1 MVTSVSDPSGSG
13 TPYDDVTAQ
22 FAAFRPAQRVATVC
36 GCGDWSTERL
46 VLAAEHEVTTTQI
59 RDEAL
64 ALGQLGRAALEMMR
78 SVFAQELRQ
87 FPGLREA
94 DNVDDLVNSF
104 FELKGA
110 GYANAITALPDDRAA
125 QRETRKW
132 VVRWLVDRER
142 ERPWGALRNRLEKR
156 LQRSD
161 LFTPSAAK
169 HHWFLTGAEDIDR
182 PLTDDELR
190 DIAAST
196 TVEVALP
203 TGEGPVRLGR
213 TGQLE
218 EMLRRVLVAA
228 GRLHVSDLTRICADR
243 FPTLLAPG
251 DALDTAQDADWE
263 VIEET
268 TAGPDT
274 AAITGE
280 KHRDERIAAQ
290 LLPMLTARERTAIRF
305 VDDPAA
311 LAKELGLGRSS
322 AYSLIKNLRARL
334 TELAGDAERNSGVVA
349 ALIGLMMDDPSGV
362 PSLDSMT
369 TEDSHVV

>member
-1 MVTSVSDPSGSG
+1 M
-13 TPYDDVTAQ
+13 
-22 FAAFRPAQRVATVC
+22 
-36 GCGDWSTERL
+36 
-46 VLAAEHEVTTTQI
+46 TTTRI

-87 FPGLREA
+87 FPGLRGA
-94 DNVDDLVNSF
+94 DSVDDLVNSF

-110 GYANAITALPDDRAA
+110 GYANAITALPDDGAA
-125 QRETRKW
+125 RRETRKW

-161 LFTPSAAK
+161 LFSPSAAK
-169 HHWFLTGAEDIDR
+169 HHWFLTGAEDVDR
-182 PLTDDELR
+182 PVTDDELR
-190 DIAAST
+190 DIAASAP
-196 TVEVALP
+196 VEVALP
-203 TGEGPVRLGR
+203 TGDGPVRLGR

-218 EMLRRVLVAA
+218 EMLRRVVVAA

-251 DALDTAQDADWE
+251 DALDTTQDADWE

-268 TAGPDT
+268 TAGPGT
-274 AAITGE
+274 AAITEE
-280 KHRDERIAAQ
+280 KHRDEHIAAQ
-290 LLPMLTARERTAIRF
+290 LLRTLTARERTAIRF
-305 VDDPAA
+305 VGDPPA
-311 LAKELGLGRSS
+311 LARELGIGRSS
-322 AYSLIKNLRARL
+322 AYSLIKSLRARL
-334 TELAGDAERNSGVVA
+334 TELAGDAERGRNVLA
-349 ALIGLMMDDPSGV
+349 ALISLVVDDPVAV
-362 PSLDSMT
+362 PSLDDMT